1 MKTPPIRKPTPAL
14 RASIDLMSTL
24 SPQEHNFHPAYRA
37 DIDGLRALA
46 ILPVVAFHASSHWP
60 KGGFVGV
67 DIFFV
72 ISGYLISCIIF
83 KSLATNDFRF
93 NEFYAHRIKRI
104 FPALI
109 LVLAT
114 CYVLGWF
121 LLLPDEYKQLGKHI
135 AAGAGY
141 VQNFVL
147 WQEHGY
153 FDTKSDLKPLLHL
166 WSLAIEEQFYLIYPL
181 LIWAAWRSG
190 ANILTVV
197 VVLGIASFTLNI
209 VGINQYPVKTY
220 FAPQTRFWELMAG
233 GALAYFRVFQCR
245 PAWLTCW
252 PNSCIFN
259 RLLFTRTPEGDARR
273 EALASF
279 LSIVGLVLI
288 LIALFGIHRR
298 QPFPGWWALL
308 PVTGTCLL
316 ILSGPAAWVNR
327 NILARP
333 LLVWVGLISYPL
345 YLWHWPLLSF
355 ARIVEMDKPSS
366 SIRAATV
373 GISFVLAWLTYRLIE
388 KPVRFGRVSWRKT
401 ALLCM
406 LAVLVGYAGYNV
418 YQRDGFSFRMK
429 DRQSYLDHFDSSKYF
444 IQMGISEKYKD
455 ECNFYNV
462 DKPTIPLEHIN
473 PACYQKAPGKDK
485 TIFLWGDSNA
495 QQLYFGLSKNLPAD
509 WQIMIVASS
518 GCVPNIELADSSE
531 KLCVRSN
538 WFALKNIKEA
548 QPDIVLIAQVRHH
561 SFEKME
567 EISRVLKSLGVNR
580 VIAVGPT
587 PYWKADL
594 PRIIARRLWSY
605 TPRYYNE
612 LIDAKLINKNTLLA
626 SKSKLTTTFE
636 FVSLMDFF
644 CNDSGCLTYIGD
656 DRMTG
661 VTSWDSGH
669 LTPIASDYLAK
680 EYLSKFILGSSPN

>member
-1 MKTPPIRKPTPAL
+1 
-14 RASIDLMSTL
+14 MSTL
-24 SPQEHNFHPAYRA
+24 SPQVHNFHPAYRA

-46 ILPVVAFHASSHWP
+46 ILPVVAFHASSYWP

-72 ISGYLISCIIF
+72 ISGYLISSIIF
-83 KSLATNDFRF
+83 KSLANNDFRF
-93 NEFYAHRIKRI
+93 IEFYAHRIKRI

-109 LVLAT
+109 LVLT
-114 CYVLGWF
+114 ICYVLGWF

-147 WQEHGY
+147 WQEAGY
-153 FDTKSDLKPLLHL
+153 FDTASELKPLLHL

-190 ANILTVV
+190 VNILAVV
-197 VVLGIASFTLNI
+197 VVLGIVSFSLNI
-209 VGINQYPVKTY
+209 GDIDQDPVKTF

-233 GALAYFRVFQCR
+233 GVLAYFRVFQCSR
-245 PAWLTCW
+245 PAWLTRW
-252 PNSCIFN
+252 PQLSIFN
-259 RLLFTRTPEGDARR
+259 RLLFTQTPAEDARG
-273 EALASF
+273 AVLASF

-288 LIALFGIHRR
+288 LIALFGIHRG
-298 QPFPGWWALL
+298 QPFPGWRALL
-308 PVTGTCLL
+308 PVTGACLL
-316 ILSGPAAWVNR
+316 ILSGPTAWVNR
-327 NILARP
+327 KILASR
-333 LLVWVGLISYPL
+333 LFVWVGLISYPL

-366 SIRAATV
+366 SIRTAAV

-401 ALLCM
+401 ALLCV

-429 DRQSYLDHFDSSKYF
+429 NRQSYLDYFESSKYF
-444 IQMGISEKYKD
+444 METGIGEKYKD

-462 DKPTIPLEHIN
+462 DKPAIPLEHIN
-473 PACYQKAPGKDK
+473 PACYQKAPGKNK
-485 TIFLWGDSNA
+485 TIFLWGDSHA
-495 QQLYFGLSKNLPAD
+495 QQLYYGLSKNLPVD

-538 WFALKNIKEA
+538 WFALKQIKEA
-548 QPDIVLIAQVRHH
+548 QPDIVLIAQNLGH

-567 EISRVLKSLGVNR
+567 GIARELKNLGVKKI
-580 VIAVGPT
+580 IATGPT
-587 PYWKADL
+587 PHWKANL
-594 PRIIARRLWSY
+594 PNIIVKRLWSY
-605 TPRYYNE
+605 TPRYSN
-612 LIDAKLINKNTLLA
+612 LLINSKEIKANTLLA
-626 SKSKLTTTFE
+626 SKSKLTDTFV
-636 FVSLMDFF
+636 FVNLIDFF

-656 DRMTG
+656 DRKTG
-661 VTSWDSGH
+661 ITTWDSHGH

-680 EYLSKFILGSSPN
+680 EYLSKFILNSSPD